1 LKIDPEKSFVGND
14 RIISILSS
22 ALNDS
27 RNNRAIVID
36 PDHERGATFGE
47 RLGDRGFDS
56 EVVKTGREGFQI
68 ATQRMDVKLI
78 AVHINSIRWSLSQTL
93 TNFKADARTASLPII
108 IYGPQSQE
116 YKLLETIERNSL
128 TMFLPETI
136 DSVLFAQYIQE
147 FLSTIDTPDL
157 TPEQKI
163 SQVETA
169 AYWLS
174 YIAASRRNDV
184 YDLKPAETA
193 LTSGLVDPEIAHACL
208 LGLSS
213 IATQTSQQTLLS
225 SALLEHNSPETRRTA
240 AYQLAYHIQRYGWL
254 LDNGS
259 VNELH
264 QTHESTTDSE
274 LATALAAVIGSLKPN
289 SQLVGERL
297 RNFESAQ

>member
-1 LKIDPEKSFVGND
+1 
-14 RIISILSS
+14 
-22 ALNDS
+22 
-27 RNNRAIVID
+27 
-36 PDHERGATFGE
+36 
-47 RLGDRGFDS
+47 
-56 EVVKTGREGFQI
+56 
-68 ATQRMDVKLI
+68 MDVKLI

-157 TPEQKI
+157 TPGQKI

-225 SALLEHNSPETRRTA
+225 SALLEQNSPETRRTA